1 MPRLSPV
8 TETPLLETERLLLQG
23 WSAAARDSLAAIN
36 ADPVAMEFFPSVP
49 TPAGTQ
55 ALVERIEAEQA
66 EHGFGLWALRRRDTD
81 VFIGFTGLHVMAA
94 DRPLAGQVEVG
105 WRLAR
110 SAWGHGFATEAAR
123 AALAYGFGT
132 AGLDEVVSMTA
143 QINVRS
149 WRVMERL
156 RMVRDRS
163 ADFDHPAIPLGHPLR
178 RHVVHRISRADWA
191 TPSTG
196 GSPVARP
203 AGRVARNAHPQR
215 SAGTVVSVASDAR
228 HRFSKP
234 VGDSISLVAG
244 VGIEGDA
251 HAGATVQHLS
261 RRRWRPEEPNLRQV
275 HLIHA
280 ELLDE
285 LRPAYEVRPGD
296 LGENVLTRGV
306 DLLGLPAGARLHLGE
321 TVMVE
326 VMGLRNPCLQID
338 RFADGLMAA
347 TLDRDEHGELVR
359 KAGVM
364 GVVLVGG
371 VLRPGDP
378 VRVEVPPGQ
387 QLPLRPV

>member
-1 MPRLSPV
+1 V
-8 TETPLLETERLLLQG
+8 TETPCLETERLVLQG
-23 WSAAARDSLAAIN
+23 WSAAAREALTALN
-36 ADPVAMEFFPSVP
+36 ADPVVMEFFPSVQS
-49 TPAGTQ
+49 PADTR
-55 ALVERIEAEQA
+55 ALVDTIEAEQA
-66 EHGFGLWALRRRDTD
+66 EHGFGLWAVRRRDAD
-81 VFIGFTGLHVMAA
+81 EFIGFTGLHVMAA

-123 AALAYGFGT
+123 AALAYGFAT
-132 AGLDEVVSMTA
+132 AGLDDVMSMTA

-156 RMVRDRS
+156 GMLRDCT

-178 RHVVHRISRADWA
+178 RHVVHRISRTDWA
-191 TPSTG
+191 TRRLGESPSG
-196 GSPVARP
+196 A
-203 AGRVARNAHPQR
+203 QLE
-215 SAGTVVSVASDAR
+215 GTVESVAADAR

-234 VGDSISLVAG
+234 VGDSITLVAG
-244 VGIEGDA
+244 IGVEGDA

-261 RRRWRPEEPNLRQV
+261 RKRRRPEEPNLRQV

-285 LRPAYEVRPGD
+285 LRPTYEVRPGD

-306 DLLGLPAGARLHLGE
+306 DLLGLPAGARLHMGD

-326 VMGLRNPCLQID
+326 VMGLRNPCLQLD
-338 RFADGLMAA
+338 RLADGLMAA
-347 TLDRDEHGELVR
+347 TLDRDEDGELVR

-364 GVVLVGG
+364 GAVLVGG
-371 VLRPGDP
+371 VLRPADP
-378 VRVEVPPGQ
+378 VRVEIPPGPR
-387 QLPLRPV
+387 LGLRPV